1 VSGKIEDFQA
11 PTVNDIESGFDF
23 KQRWDYQLLMAN
35 RRLLE
40 LDIKNK
46 RASSL
51 PSLSAFANLGLATQS
66 NTFGGVFATNSDVK
80 DNGAIGP
87 DKWYNYSRFGLSLN
101 VPIFSGFQQNY
112 VVQQAKLTLM
122 KTDNSAK
129 QLQSAINLEIKQ
141 SRLTFDNAI
150 KTLASQ
156 KANMDLAGNVAR
168 VTKIKYQQG
177 VGSSLEV
184 IEAESSLRETQI
196 NYYNAMYDAM
206 VAKVD
211 IDKAYGKLFPVT
223 K

>member
-1 VSGKIEDFQA
+1 
-11 PTVNDIESGFDF
+11 
-23 KQRWDYQLLMAN
+23 
-35 RRLLE
+35 
-40 LDIKNK
+40 
-46 RASSL
+46 
-51 PSLSAFANLGLATQS
+51 LATQS
-66 NTFGGVFATNSDVK
+66 NTFGGIFATNSDVK
-80 DNGAIGP
+80 DNGTIGP

-101 VPIFSGFQQNY
+101 VPIFSGMQLNY
-112 VVQQAKLTLM
+112 QVQQAKFNLM

-129 QLQSAINLEIKQ
+129 QLQSAINLEVKQ
-141 SRLTFDNAI
+141 SGITFDNAI

-156 KANMDLAGNVAR
+156 KANMDLASNVAR
-168 VTKIKYQQG
+168 VTKVKYEQG

-184 IEAESSLRETQI
+184 IEAESSLREAQI